1 MTQTPSIEE
10 QLSAYLDGEMTA
22 EERAAFEDRLEA
34 DPSLAE
40 RAARWQQTDD
50 LLQSLVPEPSDSHM
64 DRLLVA
70 NTPQAPRWPMR
81 KVAGLALVFAL
92 GAGGGF
98 GLNEWRQSQNPA
110 QVLIVQAT
118 MDATTAHR
126 IFTAEARHAVE
137 VGPDETEH
145 LETWLGKRMGRE
157 MAVPQL
163 DSLGLTFVGG
173 RLLPSGGKAAAQYM
187 YETADGERVTVYMA
201 RTEAETQSAQRFLR
215 DDGLTTVRWQDGPWV
230 FFVVAPMDK
239 DAIAPIVN
247 VVHDTLI

>member
-1 MTQTPSIEE
+1 MTETPSIEE
-10 QLSAYLDGEMTA
+10 QISAYLDGEMSA
-22 EERAAFEDRLEA
+22 EDRAAFEERLES
-34 DPSLAE
+34 DPHLLE
-40 RAARWQQTDD
+40 RVGNWQQTDD

-64 DRLLVA
+64 DRLMVA
-70 NTPQAPRWPMR
+70 NLPHEPRWPLR
-81 KVAGLALVFAL
+81 KVASWALIFVM
-92 GAGGGF
+92 GAVGGF

-118 MDATTAHR
+118 MDATSAHR

-137 VGPDETEH
+137 VGPDEAEH
-145 LETWLGKRMGRE
+145 LETWLTKRMGRE

-163 DSLGLTFVGG
+163 EGLGLTFVGG

-187 YETADGERVTVYMA
+187 YENAEGERVTVYMA
-201 RTEAETQSAQRFLR
+201 RTDAEARSALRFLS

-230 FFVVAPMDK
+230 FFVVGPMDK
-239 DAIAPIVN
+239 EAISPIVD